1 MTQGEALDI
10 GREALWVV
18 VLVAGPLLTALAVG
32 LLIGVIQA
40 ATSINEVTLSFIPKL
55 LAVVAALYFFGPW
68 QLTLLTNFATGVIQ
82 RIPTLM

>member
-1 MTQGEALDI
+1 
-10 GREALWVV
+10 
-18 VLVAGPLLTALAVG
+18 